1 MAKGR
6 RKKEKSFTGK
16 MVLVFMI
23 FFMIV
28 VGFSVYS
35 QSRTLFELKKNE
47 IALNEQIDAEK
58 EKKLELEGKQ
68 AYYESDEYIE
78 KVAREQLGLVKSGEL
93 VFVNSANKN

>member
-1 MAKGR
+1 MAKSR
-6 RKKEKSFTGK
+6 KKKEKSFVGT
-16 MVLVFMI
+16 MVFGFMVF
-23 FFMIV
+23 FVVV

-35 QSRTLFELKKNE
+35 QSKTLYELKKSE
-47 IALNEQIDAEK
+47 AALSRQIEEEK

-93 VFVNSANKN
+93 VFVNNAE

>member
-1 MAKGR
+1 MSKKKK
-6 RKKEKSFTGK
+6 KKEKSFTGK

-28 VGFSVYS
+28 VGLSVYS
-35 QSRTLFELKKNE
+35 QSRTLYELKKNE